1 MLQYLKLFVLLY
13 ACILASK
20 FSPGQDLH
28 SKDSLI
34 NFINGIRLSSD
45 ATAINH
51 LIKRIEDTPEPFLLK
66 NDLGIELK
74 KLKKV
79 LSVKDYMDVY
89 SAYILR
95 LLSNNSTA
103 SNERALLF
111 GPELIQNLKQ
121 PENNYAYY
129 SSLWL
134 FRELR
139 SAYRNLGRL
148 NESLAYYGWAERDFI
163 KLNDS
168 DAVSIANNVLSG
180 NFFRLGLQERAIYH
194 QGKSIAYLND
204 RQDNFEFQPVRM
216 LFGIPGKLNRYGVL
230 SQIYL
235 KNNKIKEADSCLNIA
250 FQYYKKLDSPLQHFD
265 VPFLFMQKAIIKS
278 IAGDTGRYAS
288 FDTCYQMMRL
298 YTTLPPYTFA
308 IFFQERAID
317 FIRYGVLDSAAFYLK
332 KVHNYIDSFQ
342 LGVIHSWG
350 QLTPEIEEARVAI
363 KREQYVLATKLL
375 RIQIAKLEPLNLRPG
390 IIEALELLADTYYT
404 MGKPDSAFLAIREAS
419 LLKNQLIADEKEART
434 VSFDI
439 EKQLQENE
447 TAIMLLNARDEA
459 NKRTRLYL
467 FGIISLLGLLAIALA
482 YFYRNKQKTGRELQS
497 KNEKLEQALI
507 QLKST
512 QSQLIQS
519 EKMAGLG
526 ELTAG
531 IAHEI
536 QNPLNFVNNFSE
548 VSKELINELSDE
560 VDKGNYNEVKAIAK
574 DVVQNLEKINH
585 HGKRADA
592 IVKGMLAHS
601 RTSSGQK
608 EPTDLNALCDEY
620 LRLAYHGLRA
630 KDNAFNAAFKTYFD
644 PNIGNINIVP
654 QDIGRVLLNL
664 INNAFYAVNER
675 SKMGEA
681 GYIPEV
687 EISTAIEGSFVKVM
701 VKDNG
706 GGIPEHI
713 KEKIF
718 QPFFTTKPTGQGTG
732 LGLSLSYDII
742 TKGHQGELK
751 VETEEG
757 KGSKFIIHLPN
768 C

>member
-1 MLQYLKLFVLLY
+1 MVQYLKGLVLFY
-13 ACILASK
+13 ACILGSI
-20 FSPGQDLH
+20 FSPCQAVP
-28 SKDSLI
+28 SNDSIL
-34 NFINGIRLSSD
+34 NLINGIRISSD
-45 ATAINH
+45 TISIHH
-51 LIKRIEDTPEPFLLK
+51 LVKFIQNSPEHFLLK
-66 NDLGIELK
+66 NDLGIEIE
-74 KLKKV
+74 KLRKRI
-79 LSVKDYMDVY
+79 STMDYMDVY
-89 SAYILR
+89 FAYINR
-95 LLSNNSTA
+95 LLSINSTA

-111 GPELIQNLKQ
+111 GPELIEHIKK
-121 PENNYAYY
+121 PENDYAYFNA
-129 SSLWL
+129 LWL

-139 SAYRNLGRL
+139 SAFRNLGRL

-204 RQDNFEFQPVRM
+204 RQDDFEFQPVRM

-298 YTTLPPYTFA
+298 YTTLPPYAFA

-434 VSFDI
+434 VSFQI
-439 EKQLQENE
+439 ERQLQENE
-447 TAIMLLNARDEA
+447 TAIILLNARDQS
-459 NKRTRLYL
+459 NKRTRIYL
-467 FGIISLLGLLAIALA
+467 VGIIALLALLAVALA
-482 YFYRNKQKTGRELQS
+482 YFYKNKQKTGRELQS

-548 VSKELINELSDE
+548 VSKELISELSEE
-560 VDKGNYNEVKAIAK
+560 VDKGNFDEVKAIAQ

-601 RTSSGQK
+601 RTSTGQK
-608 EPTDLNALCDEY
+608 EPTDLNALVEEY
-620 LRLAYHGLRA
+620 LQLTYHGLKA
-630 KDNAFNAAFKTYFD
+630 KDASFAATFQFEPDKNL
-644 PNIGNINIVP
+644 PKVNVVP

-664 INNAFYAVNER
+664 MNNAFYAVQER
-675 SKMGEA
+675 SKKGEA
-681 GYIPEV
+681 GYRPEV
-687 EISTAIEGSFVKVM
+687 VVSTMQDGNLVSISVR
-701 VKDNG
+701 DNG
-706 GGIPEHI
+706 RGIPDAI

-718 QPFFTTKPTGQGTG
+718 QPFFTTKPTGEGTG
-732 LGLSLSYDII
+732 LGLSLSYDIVKAHGGDLI
-742 TKGHQGELK
+742 AESRIDHGT
-751 VETEEG
+751 V
-757 KGSKFIIHLPN
+757 FIIHLN
-768 C
+768 M